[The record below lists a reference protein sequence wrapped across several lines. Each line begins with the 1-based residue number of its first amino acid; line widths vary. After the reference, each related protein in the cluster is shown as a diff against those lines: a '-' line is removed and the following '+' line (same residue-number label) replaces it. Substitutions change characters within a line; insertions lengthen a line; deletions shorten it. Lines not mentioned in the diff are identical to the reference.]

1 MIQTADIL
9 TSLLIIFLMCL
20 LSAFFSGMEIAFT
33 SANRLRMEIDR
44 KRGGFVGRVIE
55 LFAAKPGEYITTM
68 LVGNNIVLVIYS
80 MYMTQLIHL
89 LAGKMGIT
97 MADDSVVVETL
108 ISTLVIIFLG
118 EFTPKSIF
126 KMRPN
131 AFFRALVLPV
141 YAIYL
146 ILFPLS
152 KLTTAIAF
160 GLLRLFGLK
169 VKEEHSIKNFGR
181 IDLENLVDESVE
193 NNEKMQPNDIK
204 IFQNALDFSDLRVRD
219 CMVPRVDVEAVELD
233 TTIEELTQRFIAT
246 GFSRLFVW
254 EDSIDNI
261 VGYVTTK
268 SLFRKPQSIREI
280 LIPVRFVPETMETE
294 RLMGEMIRTRQ
305 SVAVVIDEFG
315 GTAGVISLEDV
326 LEEIVGEIEDEHDTP
341 EMVEK
346 VLKDNQWVLSC
357 RLEVAYLNERYNLG
371 LKESDEYDT
380 LAGYIIAKYG
390 SIPIVGTLIESEGKE
405 IKILKSTSSR
415 VELAKVRIL

>member
-1 MIQTADIL
+1 M
-9 TSLLIIFLMCL
+9 SNLLSVIVVTIVSVI

-44 KRGGFVGRVIE
+44 KRGGFVGRIIE
-55 LFAAKPGEYITTM
+55 LFVSKPGEYITTM

-80 MYMTQLIHL
+80 MYMTKLIHL
-89 LAGKMGIT
+89 LAAKMGVP
-97 MADDSVVVETL
+97 MAEDSVVIETI
-108 ISTLVIIFLG
+108 ISTLVIIFFG

-141 YAIYL
+141 YLIYL
-146 ILFPLS
+146 VLFPLS

-160 GLLRLFGLK
+160 ALLRLFGLK

-204 IFQNALDFSDLRVRD
+204 MFQNALDFSDLRVRD
-219 CMVPRVDVEAVELD
+219 CMVPRVDVEAVEID
-233 TTIEELTQRFIAT
+233 TSIEELTRRFIDT
-246 GFSRLFVW
+246 NFSRLFVW
-254 EDSIDNI
+254 EESIDNI

-268 SLFRKPQSIREI
+268 SLFRRPQSIKEI
-280 LIPVRFVPETMETE
+280 LMPVRYVPEAMETE
-294 RLMGEMIRTRQ
+294 RLMGEMIRTKQ

-341 EMVEK
+341 ELVEK

-390 SIPIVGTLIESEGKE
+390 SIPTVGTSIESEGKE

>member
-1 MIQTADIL
+1 M
-9 TSLLIIFLMCL
+9 SELLSVIVITVVSVI

>member
-1 MIQTADIL
+1 MGN
-9 TSLLIIFLMCL
+9 LLSVIVVTIVSVI

-44 KRGGFVGRVIE
+44 KRGGFVGRIIE
-55 LFAAKPGEYITTM
+55 LFVSKPGEYITTM

-80 MYMTQLIHL
+80 MYMTKLIHL
-89 LAGKMGIT
+89 LAAKMGVP
-97 MADDSVVVETL
+97 MAEDSVVIETI
-108 ISTLVIIFLG
+108 ISTLVIIFFG

-141 YAIYL
+141 YLIYL
-146 ILFPLS
+146 VLFPLS

-160 GLLRLFGLK
+160 ALLRLFGLK

-193 NNEKMQPNDIK
+193 NGEKMQPNDIK

-233 TTIEELTQRFIAT
+233 TSIEELTRRFIDT
-246 GFSRLFVW
+246 NFSRLFVW
-254 EDSIDNI
+254 EESIDNI

-268 SLFRKPQSIREI
+268 SLFRRPQSIKEI
-280 LIPVRFVPETMETE
+280 LMPVRYVPEAMETE
-294 RLMGEMIRTRQ
+294 RLMGEMIRTKQ

-341 EMVEK
+341 ELVEK

-357 RLEVAYLNERYNLG
+357 RLEVAYLNERYDLG

-390 SIPIVGTLIESEGKE
+390 SIPTVGTIIESEGKE

>member
-1 MIQTADIL
+1 
-9 TSLLIIFLMCL
+9 
-20 LSAFFSGMEIAFT
+20 
-33 SANRLRMEIDR
+33 
-44 KRGGFVGRVIE
+44 
-55 LFAAKPGEYITTM
+55 
-68 LVGNNIVLVIYS
+68 
-80 MYMTQLIHL
+80 
-89 LAGKMGIT
+89 
-97 MADDSVVVETL
+97 
-108 ISTLVIIFLG
+108 
-118 EFTPKSIF
+118 
-126 KMRPN
+126 
-131 AFFRALVLPV
+131 PV
-141 YAIYL
+141 YLIYL
-146 ILFPLS
+146 VLFPLS

-160 GLLRLFGLK
+160 ALLRLFGLK

-193 NNEKMQPNDIK
+193 NSEKMQPNDIK

-233 TTIEELTQRFIAT
+233 TSIEELTRRFIDT
-246 GFSRLFVW
+246 NFSRLFVW
-254 EDSIDNI
+254 EESIDNI

-268 SLFRKPQSIREI
+268 SLFRRPQSIKEI
-280 LIPVRFVPETMETE
+280 LMPVRYVPEAMETE
-294 RLMGEMIRTRQ
+294 RLMGEMIRTKQ

-341 EMVEK
+341 ELVEK

-357 RLEVAYLNERYNLG
+357 RLEVAYLNERYDLG

-390 SIPIVGTLIESEGKE
+390 SIPTVGTSIESEGKE

>member
-1 MIQTADIL
+1 MS
-9 TSLLIIFLMCL
+9 SLLSVIVVTIVSVI

-44 KRGGFVGRVIE
+44 KRGGFVGRIIE
-55 LFAAKPGEYITTM
+55 LFVSKPGEYITTM

-80 MYMTQLIHL
+80 MYMTKLIHL
-89 LAGKMGIT
+89 LAAKMGVP
-97 MADDSVVVETL
+97 MAEDSVVIETI
-108 ISTLVIIFLG
+108 ISTLVIIFFG

-141 YAIYL
+141 YLIYL
-146 ILFPLS
+146 VLFPLS

-160 GLLRLFGLK
+160 ELLRLFGLK

-193 NNEKMQPNDIK
+193 NSEKMQPNDIK

-233 TTIEELTQRFIAT
+233 TSIEELTRRFIDT
-246 GFSRLFVW
+246 NFSRLFVW
-254 EDSIDNI
+254 EESIDNI

-268 SLFRKPQSIREI
+268 SLFRKPQSIKEI
-280 LIPVRFVPETMETE
+280 LMPVRYVPEAMETE
-294 RLMGEMIRTRQ
+294 RLMGEMIRTKQ

-341 EMVEK
+341 ELVEK

-357 RLEVAYLNERYNLG
+357 RLEVAYLNERYDLG

-390 SIPIVGTLIESEGKE
+390 SIPTVGTIIESEGKE

>member
-1 MIQTADIL
+1 MLSVIVVTIV
-9 TSLLIIFLMCL
+9 SVI

-44 KRGGFVGRVIE
+44 KRGGFVGRIIE
-55 LFAAKPGEYITTM
+55 LFVSKPGEYITTM

-80 MYMTQLIHL
+80 MYMTKLIHL
-89 LAGKMGIT
+89 LAAKMGVP
-97 MADDSVVVETL
+97 MAEDSVVIETI
-108 ISTLVIIFLG
+108 ISTLVIIFFG

-141 YAIYL
+141 YLIYL
-146 ILFPLS
+146 VLFPLS

-160 GLLRLFGLK
+160 ALLRLFGLK

-193 NNEKMQPNDIK
+193 NSEKMQPNDIK

-233 TTIEELTQRFIAT
+233 TSIEELTRRFIDT
-246 GFSRLFVW
+246 NFSRLFVW
-254 EDSIDNI
+254 EESIDNI

-268 SLFRKPQSIREI
+268 SLFRKPQSIKEI
-280 LIPVRFVPETMETE
+280 LMPVRYVPEAMETE
-294 RLMGEMIRTRQ
+294 RLMGEMIRTKQ

-341 EMVEK
+341 ELVEK

-357 RLEVAYLNERYNLG
+357 RLEVAYLNERYDLG

-390 SIPIVGTLIESEGKE
+390 SIPTVGTIIESEGKE

>member
-1 MIQTADIL
+1 M
-9 TSLLIIFLMCL
+9 SNLLSVIVVTIVSVI

-44 KRGGFVGRVIE
+44 KRGGFVGRIIE
-55 LFAAKPGEYITTM
+55 LFVSKPGEYITTM

-80 MYMTQLIHL
+80 MYMTKLIHL
-89 LAGKMGIT
+89 LAAKMGVP
-97 MADDSVVVETL
+97 MAEDSVVIETI
-108 ISTLVIIFLG
+108 ISTLVIIFFG

-141 YAIYL
+141 YLIYL
-146 ILFPLS
+146 VLFPLS

-160 GLLRLFGLK
+160 ALLRLFGLK
-169 VKEEHSIKNFGR
+169 VKEEHNIKNFGR

-233 TTIEELTQRFIAT
+233 TSIEELTRRFIDT
-246 GFSRLFVW
+246 NFSRLFVW
-254 EDSIDNI
+254 EESIDNI

-268 SLFRKPQSIREI
+268 SLFRRPQSIKEI
-280 LIPVRFVPETMETE
+280 LMPVRYVPEAMETE
-294 RLMGEMIRTRQ
+294 RLMGEMIRTKQ

-341 EMVEK
+341 ELVEK

-390 SIPIVGTLIESEGKE
+390 SIPTVGTSIESEGKE

>member
-1 MIQTADIL
+1 M
-9 TSLLIIFLMCL
+9 SNLLSVIVVTIVSVI

-44 KRGGFVGRVIE
+44 KRGGFVGRIIE
-55 LFAAKPGEYITTM
+55 LFVSKPGEYITTM

-80 MYMTQLIHL
+80 MYMTKLIHL
-89 LAGKMGIT
+89 LAAKMGVP
-97 MADDSVVVETL
+97 MAEDSVVIETI
-108 ISTLVIIFLG
+108 ISTLVIIFFG

-141 YAIYL
+141 YLIYL
-146 ILFPLS
+146 VLFPLS

-160 GLLRLFGLK
+160 ALLRLFGLK

-219 CMVPRVDVEAVELD
+219 CMVPRVDVEAVEID
-233 TTIEELTQRFIAT
+233 TSIEELTRRFIDT
-246 GFSRLFVW
+246 NFSRLFVW
-254 EDSIDNI
+254 EESIDNI

-268 SLFRKPQSIREI
+268 SLFRRPHSIKEI
-280 LIPVRFVPETMETE
+280 LMPVRYVPEAMETE
-294 RLMGEMIRTRQ
+294 RLMGEMIRTKQ

-341 EMVEK
+341 ELVEK

-390 SIPIVGTLIESEGKE
+390 SIPTVGTSIESEGKE

>member
-1 MIQTADIL
+1 M
-9 TSLLIIFLMCL
+9 SNLLSVIVVTIVSVI

-44 KRGGFVGRVIE
+44 KRGGFVGRIIE
-55 LFAAKPGEYITTM
+55 LFVSKPGEYITTM

-80 MYMTQLIHL
+80 MYMTKLIHL
-89 LAGKMGIT
+89 LAAKMGVP
-97 MADDSVVVETL
+97 MAEDSVVIETI
-108 ISTLVIIFLG
+108 ISTLVIIFFG

-141 YAIYL
+141 YLIYL
-146 ILFPLS
+146 VLFPLS

-160 GLLRLFGLK
+160 ALLRLFGLK

-219 CMVPRVDVEAVELD
+219 CMVPRVDVEAVEID
-233 TTIEELTQRFIAT
+233 TSIEELTRRFIDT
-246 GFSRLFVW
+246 NFSRLFVW
-254 EDSIDNI
+254 EESIDNI

-268 SLFRKPQSIREI
+268 SLFRRPQSIKEI
-280 LIPVRFVPETMETE
+280 LMPVRYVPEAMETE
-294 RLMGEMIRTRQ
+294 RLMGEMIRTKQ

-315 GTAGVISLEDV
+315 GTAGVICLEDV

-341 EMVEK
+341 ELVEK

-390 SIPIVGTLIESEGKE
+390 SIPTVGTSIESEGKE